1 MTLACPRRS
10 PGISSGQGG
19 DSEHWSDA
27 GAVSNLGRDSRVPPL
42 GGLAASSGWH
52 GCLERKRTEI
62 LNESPVTGFRADPR
76 DICNDSVH
84 HGIAASDRGEK
95 KSILYFL
102 AGQIGL
108 VWKLGKLL

>member
-1 MTLACPRRS
+1 MTLASPLRS

-27 GAVSNLGRDSRVPPL
+27 EAVSNLGRDIWVPHL

-52 GCLERKRTEI
+52 GCLERKRTKI
-62 LNESPVTGFRADPR
+62 LNESPVTEFGADPY
-76 DICNDSVH
+76 DIWNDSVH
-84 HGIAASDRGEK
+84 HGIAASDRGK
-95 KSILYFL
+95 KFVLYFL